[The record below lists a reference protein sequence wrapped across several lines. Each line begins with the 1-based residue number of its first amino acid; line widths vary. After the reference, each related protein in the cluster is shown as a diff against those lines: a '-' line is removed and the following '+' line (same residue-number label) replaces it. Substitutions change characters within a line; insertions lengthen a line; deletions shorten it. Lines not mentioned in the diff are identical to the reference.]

1 VKQPVALLLTEPRA
15 IRAITQEFTALAGG
29 LLPGTLVNARV
40 KAVLSDGLQVS
51 FLTYFT
57 GTVDPFHLG
66 QARCSA
72 PFQQIDAGS
81 HNGCNGIKD
90 QASAAS

>member
-1 VKQPVALLLTEPRA
+1 MVCFGWSDAEHTHDDGSAAHPQSLQASST
-15 IRAITQEFTALAGG
+15 TARGRELAPPMSPAGG
-29 LLPGTLVNARV
+29 LLPGVLVNARV

-66 QARCSA
+66 QVRR
-72 PFQQIDAGS
+72 
-81 HNGCNGIKD
+81 
-90 QASAAS
+90 